1 MYKIPILSTSIE
13 QLVRKLKLKL
23 PSSPMVDFVVK
34 TFKVDFSVDF
44 EALLRCLKF
53 DTCSNKVQRIFKQ
66 NKFKLIA
73 REISV
78 NCRQTSLGNYR
89 SSRWTMLL

>member
-23 PSSPMVDFVVK
+23 PSSPMVDFVVRN
-34 TFKVDFSVDF
+34 FKVDFSVGF
-44 EALLRCLKF
+44 EALLRCLKFESLF

-66 NKFKLIA
+66 N
-73 REISV
+73 
-78 NCRQTSLGNYR
+78 T
-89 SSRWTMLL
+89 